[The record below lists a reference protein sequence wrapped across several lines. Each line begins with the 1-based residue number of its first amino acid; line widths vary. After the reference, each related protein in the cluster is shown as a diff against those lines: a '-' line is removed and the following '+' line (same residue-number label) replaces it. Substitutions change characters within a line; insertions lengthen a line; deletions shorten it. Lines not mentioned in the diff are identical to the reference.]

1 MKFLVIFFL
10 GNCETI
16 VFNISGLSNEVNFSS
31 LIKNS
36 IFVNS
41 VLMQIHKKF
50 FPEVMQDNET
60 AYFNHLSG
68 IIDSVDEL
76 STMEITKKPN
86 AYHFRLAPSLP
97 KYNNILIEE
106 LLKFHNMFGI
116 RMNMSKSIKTSGS
129 IVFEINLDN
138 SK

>member
-1 MKFLVIFFL
+1 
-10 GNCETI
+10 
-16 VFNISGLSNEVNFSS
+16 
-31 LIKNS
+31 
-36 IFVNS
+36 
-41 VLMQIHKKF
+41 
-50 FPEVMQDNET
+50 MQDNET

-76 STMEITKKPN
+76 SIMEITKKPN

-97 KYNNILIEE
+97 KYNNMLIEE
-106 LLKFHNMFGI
+106 LIKFHNMFGI
-116 RMNMSKSIKTSGS
+116 RMDMSKSIKTSGS